1 VRLLKTE
8 RYTTKE
14 KKFLKKHPNL
24 IDKYAAVLIKLS
36 FDIFEPSLKLHRLKG
51 DLSDYHAVSLTYE
64 YRIILILQIVND
76 EIVLFNIGTHD
87 DVY

>member
-1 VRLLKTE
+1 MKLRKTE
-8 RYTTKE
+8 RYASKETK
-14 KKFLKKHPNL
+14 FFKKHPDL
-24 IDKYAAVLIKLS
+24 VDKYGDVLEKLS

-51 DLSDYHAVSLTYE
+51 NLSEYHAVSLTYE
-64 YRIILILQIVND
+64 YRIVLILKIVDD

>member
-1 VRLLKTE
+1 MRLRKTE
-8 RYTTKE
+8 RYASQE
-14 KKFLKKHPNL
+14 KKFFKKHPDL
-24 IDKYAAVLIKLS
+24 VSKYGDVLEKLS

-51 DLSDYHAVSLTYE
+51 NLSEYHAVSLTYE
-64 YRIILILQIVND
+64 YRIILIVQIVED